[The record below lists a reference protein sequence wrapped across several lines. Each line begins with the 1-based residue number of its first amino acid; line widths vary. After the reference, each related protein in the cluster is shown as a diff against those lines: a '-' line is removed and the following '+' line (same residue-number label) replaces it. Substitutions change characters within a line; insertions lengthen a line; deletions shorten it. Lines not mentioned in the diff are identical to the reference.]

1 MKRIKK
7 YLLLLLLLGCMVAS
21 SIFLSY
27 RYIGIYN
34 PLSVLVGL
42 VDVVILNND
51 YRQIQN
57 EPKVV
62 IANNHFDIERYMESI
77 PYESEFDGVYELNN
91 QTLYTFNIGE
101 GQEIV
106 EQVEK
111 ADFRIWKWR

>member
-1 MKRIKK
+1 MKRKK
-7 YLLLLLLLGCMVAS
+7 YLLLLLLLGCIIVS
-21 SIFLSY
+21 SILLSY

-34 PLSVLVGL
+34 PLSVSVGL
-42 VDVVILNND
+42 VDVVFLKND

-62 IANNHFDIERYMESI
+62 ISNNHFDIERYMESI
-77 PYESEFDGVYELNN
+77 PYEAEFDGAYELNN
-91 QTLYTFNIGE
+91 QTIYVFNVGE

-111 ADFRIWKWR
+111 ANFKIWKWR